1 MMKRAQRNRCIVL
14 LAWVHRY
21 IAPVILLVFPLGL
34 GRQSVLLTM
43 GTGFLLYS
51 AWTLAGYL
59 LRWKHIFCS
68 YQNVYHHKMTPD
80 QILWSKIKKTD
91 AYGVPA
97 IFGII
102 GLAMLLCHVLCV

>member
-1 MMKRAQRNRCIVL
+1 MPKRAQRNRCIGL
-14 LAWVHRY
+14 LAWIHRY
-21 IAPVILLVFPLGL
+21 VAPAVLLVLPLGL
-34 GRQSVLLTM
+34 GGQSALLTM
-43 GTGFLLYS
+43 GAGFLLYS

-68 YQNVYHHKMTPD
+68 YQNAYHQRMTPD

-97 IFGII
+97 VFSLV
-102 GLAMLLCHVLCV
+102 GLAMLLCHVLCG